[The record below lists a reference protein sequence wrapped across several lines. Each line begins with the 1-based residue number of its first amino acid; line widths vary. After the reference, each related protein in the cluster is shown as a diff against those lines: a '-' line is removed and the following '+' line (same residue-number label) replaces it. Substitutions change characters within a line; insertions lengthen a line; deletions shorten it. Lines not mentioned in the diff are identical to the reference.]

1 MVPFPVREHEAIGS
15 HLQFQPVLEQGV
27 VQFRPARGV
36 LDTIETLAL
45 HPADQALDAGTVLH
59 LDRSALRAALLGRMV
74 VGLQSEG
81 GLEFLAQ
88 LAERRV
94 VVVRRVDG
102 VAGRVNLVDGDVD
115 VEVVRVVVRG
125 THTLVLAKAQAFAQ
139 ALLDGPKDV
148 RGRLLTG
155 AERNDQVIGFV
166 RS

>member
-1 MVPFPVREHEAIGS
+1 MVTFPIRQHEAIGS

-36 LDTIETLAL
+36 LDAVEALAL

-59 LDRSALRAALLGRMV
+59 LDRPALGPALLGRMV

-81 GLEFLAQ
+81 GLEFPAQ

-94 VVVRRVDG
+94 VVIRRVDG
-102 VAGRVNLVDGDVD
+102 VAGRVDLVDGDVD

-125 THTLVLAKAQAFAQ
+125 THALMLAKAQAFAQ
-139 ALLDGPKDV
+139 ALLDGPQDV

-155 AERNDQVIGFV
+155 TERNDQVIGLV
-166 RS
+166 RP